1 MLSCVLHFSNTCKKA
16 LVQLL
21 IGTAPL
27 EVLGYVYGEWNGDR
41 DILGHVL
48 TNAMIF
54 GSEHV
59 DFIIDNVILLMA
71 HIVFYAKPPSWG
83 YEQHQIGFGLTIPYV
98 YLLTPNISFQIT
110 FLQS

>member
-1 MLSCVLHFSNTCKKA
+1 MLNVVLSCVLHFSNTCKKA

-48 TNAMIF
+48 TGRLTNAMIF
-54 GSEHV
+54 GSENV
-59 DFIIDNVILLMA
+59 DFMIENVILLMA
-71 HIVFYAKPPSWG
+71 PIFAFYAKLAAILG
-83 YEQHQIGFGLTIPYV
+83 I
-98 YLLTPNISFQIT
+98 
-110 FLQS
+110 